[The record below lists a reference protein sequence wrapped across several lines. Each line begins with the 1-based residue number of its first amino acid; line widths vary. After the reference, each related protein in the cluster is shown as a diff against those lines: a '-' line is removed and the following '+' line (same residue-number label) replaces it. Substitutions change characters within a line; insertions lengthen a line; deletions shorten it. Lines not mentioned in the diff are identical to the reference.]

1 MQFVH
6 AVFVKLK
13 CFLSRLNQR
22 QHNCSWIQIMYLS
35 NIPLCKRSLDI
46 SNFIT
51 VVTLL
56 LSFTD
61 PTHNPDNIAVGTVF
75 RAQFFEGFF
84 LAKKRIRIKLRP
96 SSFLSLHCF
105 MLIRWLQK
113 ILTFFEILQQMT
125 A

>member
-1 MQFVH
+1 
-6 AVFVKLK
+6 
-13 CFLSRLNQR
+13 
-22 QHNCSWIQIMYLS
+22 MYLS

-84 LAKKRIRIKLRP
+84 LAKKKNTDKAEAVYFPFVAPVYVCLYKG
-96 SSFLSLHCF
+96 C
-105 MLIRWLQK
+105 K
-113 ILTFFEILQQMT
+113 EILTFFEILQQMT
-125 A
+125 V